1 VKRQVFFFLAVG
13 CAAAFTHMSVVVF
26 LVEAFGWPAA
36 MSNIAAFC
44 VAFVVSFNGHSRLT
58 FPQPSD
64 LRAEACRRFI
74 VIALTGFIVNQLTYS
89 YALTLFGPRL
99 YLPIL
104 FVVLPCVAVFTF
116 TMSRCWAFALREKTA

>member
-26 LVEAFGWPAA
+26 LVEVFGWPAA

-44 VAFVVSFNGHSRLT
+44 VAFIVSFNGHSRLT
-58 FPQPSD
+58 FPH
-64 LRAEACRRFI
+64 
-74 VIALTGFIVNQLTYS
+74 S